1 MVFSQIFK
9 SSKSSIGKNYI
20 KPDKDFAKK
29 LDFKEIKFPVKI
41 RDIHKIKNNNSI
53 GISIFSYENK
63 EKKSNPCIE
72 EKNVAKKEILTYY
85 FLINDFNRQLSN

>member
-53 GISIFSYENK
+53 GISVFSYENK
-63 EKKSNPCIE
+63 EKKNPIH
-72 EKNVAKKEILTYY
+72 VSKKKML
-85 FLINDFNRQLSN
+85 RRKRC